1 MQTFSPITEQII
13 ELALTEDLVAGDMTT
28 DAICDDGRRTSR
40 GYLVAKADI
49 VLCGQH
55 VFEYVVEKVQNRA
68 FGAFEPVT
76 VEFLHPDG
84 ARLEKGTKIATFSG
98 STNILLKAERTALNF
113 FQHMSGVATQ
123 THAMAQLLGPK
134 IKLVNTRKV
143 LAGMRELD
151 HYAVQC
157 GGGYSHR
164 FNLGGGIMIKDNHI
178 AAAGSITKA
187 VSQCREFAPHTL
199 KIEVEVTSL
208 DEVREAL
215 AAGADIIMLDNMTHD
230 VMKEACDIIGNRA
243 LIEISGNVTVESAEQ
258 IRDLR
263 VQYVSSGSLT
273 HSVRAADISMLFE
286 R

>member
-13 ELALTEDLVAGDMTT
+13 ELALTEDLLAGDMTT

-40 GYLVAKADI
+40 GCLMAKTDL

-84 ARLEKGTKIATFSG
+84 ARLEKGTKLATFSG
-98 STNILLKAERTALNF
+98 STNLLLKAERTALNF
-113 FQHMSGVATQ
+113 LQHMSGIATQ
-123 THAMAQLLGPK
+123 THQMAQLLGPK
-134 IKLVNTRKV
+134 IKVVNTRK
-143 LAGMRELD
+143 AMGGMRELD

-164 FNLGGGIMIKDNHI
+164 FNLGGGVLIKDNHI
-178 AAAGSITKA
+178 AAVGSIAKA

-199 KIEVEVTSL
+199 RIEVEATTI
-208 DEVREAL
+208 DEVRQAL
-215 AAGADIIMLDNMTHD
+215 DAGADIIMLDNMTRD
-230 VMKEACDIIGNRA
+230 MMKQAGEIIGDRA

>member
-1 MQTFSPITEQII
+1 M
-13 ELALTEDLVAGDMTT
+13 
-28 DAICDDGRRTSR
+28 
-40 GYLVAKADI
+40 
-49 VLCGQH
+49 
-55 VFEYVVEKVQNRA
+55 KVKTI
-68 FGAFEPVT
+68 F
-76 VEFLHPDG
+76 
-84 ARLEKGTKIATFSG
+84 
-98 STNILLKAERTALNF
+98 
-113 FQHMSGVATQ
+113 
-123 THAMAQLLGPK
+123 K
-134 IKLVNTRKV
+134 IK
-143 LAGMRELD
+143 
-151 HYAVQC
+151 
-157 GGGYSHR
+157 
-164 FNLGGGIMIKDNHI
+164 IMIKDNHI